1 RAEALASLRA
11 EDLLICAEQEEI
23 GADTTMTP
31 EEQDAE
37 RRRLRGRAGQ
47 LGAEVSAL
55 DSAHWIGVLERYGLL
70 PNFTLVDDA
79 VQLEATVIWKDEE
92 GVWKHDPVAYS
103 RSGAAALTELAPGAH
118 FYAHGREL
126 VVDAVDI
133 GIDGAALRPTAFCP
147 RCGLAH
153 QFEPAQPPQACPS
166 CQGAEIADAGQHRD
180 VIDLTRVSSTRSR
193 SRTRIGDSRDEREK
207 VQFERALSVSFH
219 EARTVRSWSAAGTGF
234 GMRLDRDTILTR
246 LNLGK
251 PQSGTET
258 IRISGED
265 RAAPGFLP
273 CARCGHHD
281 SDTAGNSHR
290 DHQAW
295 CDLRYAREADNRPAL
310 L

>member
-1 RAEALASLRA
+1 QSLSIHDHVPSSPTRRSS
-11 EDLLICAEQEEI
+11 DL
-23 GADTTMTP
+23 
-31 EEQDAE
+31 
-37 RRRLRGRAGQ
+37 
-47 LGAEVSAL
+47 
-55 DSAHWIGVLERYGLL
+55 
-70 PNFTLVDDA
+70 
-79 VQLEATVIWKDEE
+79 
-92 GVWKHDPVAYS
+92 
-103 RSGAAALTELAPGAH
+103 
-118 FYAHGREL
+118 
-126 VVDAVDI
+126 
-133 GIDGAALRPTAFCP
+133 
-147 RCGLAH
+147 
-153 QFEPAQPPQACPS
+153 CPS

-180 VIDLTRVSSTRSR
+180 VIDLTRVYSTMSR

-265 RAAPGFLP
+265 RTAPGFLL

-290 DHQAW
+290 DH
-295 CDLRYAREADNRPAL
+295 
-310 L
+310 